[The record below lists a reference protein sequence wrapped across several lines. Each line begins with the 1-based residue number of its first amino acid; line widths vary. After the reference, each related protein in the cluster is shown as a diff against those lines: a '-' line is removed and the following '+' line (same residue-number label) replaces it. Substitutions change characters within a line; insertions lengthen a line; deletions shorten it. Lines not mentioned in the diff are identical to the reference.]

1 MSLHVRDNGVWKQAS
16 SLSVRDNSLWKPA
29 TDGYVRDGGIWKPF
43 LAPPLTVEHTD
54 SYTTGTGFDVDLNI
68 GAPAADR
75 EIFMMQ
81 YNYVS
86 SYQPNYTLNG
96 TQMVRAARYQTAW
109 NEEFYSYR
117 SNGYVPTGTTA
128 RFVATSGWP
137 QKIVWIYRV
146 TGRSA
151 ITGIYSHDSKE
162 GTGTSASYTVNV
174 PKNAIVLTTVLVSQ
188 SEGGPGTFTAP
199 AGLTFATVGAGYR
212 QASGIVADGDGGS
225 RTFTWTWQ
233 NSASWLG
240 MCHVFQP

>member
-16 SLSVRDNSLWKPA
+16 SLSVRDNGLWKPA
-29 TDGYVRDGGIWKPF
+29 SDGYVRDGGIWKPF
-43 LAPPLTVEHTD
+43 LAPPVTVELTD
-54 SYTTGTGFDVDLNI
+54 NYTIGNNFNVDLNI
-68 GAPAADR
+68 GAPAPDR

-86 SYQPNYTLNG
+86 SYQPTYTLNG
-96 TQMVRAARYQTAW
+96 TQMVRAARYQTGY
-109 NEEFYSYR
+109 NEELYSYR
-117 SNGYVPTGTTA
+117 SNGYVPTGSTA
-128 RFVATSGWP
+128 RFVAKTGWP

-151 ITGIYSHDSKE
+151 ITGIYSHNSKE
-162 GTGTSASYTVNV
+162 GQGTSASFTVNV
-174 PKNAIVLTTVLVSQ
+174 PKNAIVLSTVLTW
-188 SEGGPGTFTAP
+188 GTPGTFTAP
-199 AGLTFATVGAGYR
+199 AGLTYATVAAGYR
-212 QASGIVADGDGGS
+212 QASGIVADGNGGS